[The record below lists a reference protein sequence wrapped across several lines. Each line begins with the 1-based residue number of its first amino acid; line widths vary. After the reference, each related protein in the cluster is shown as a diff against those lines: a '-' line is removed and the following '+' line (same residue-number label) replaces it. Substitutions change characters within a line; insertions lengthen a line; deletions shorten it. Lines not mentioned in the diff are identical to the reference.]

1 MKKHGLYSHDHLVP
15 SKGLLACSLHE
26 RQDAEL
32 NIACMLRLY
41 REKAFCLQ
49 GLIFV
54 AAVRI
59 HSVLEAGCR
68 EKRKVR
74 ASQEGGSQKP
84 CEIGFSPS
92 FHCQILR

>member
-1 MKKHGLYSHDHLVP
+1 MKQHGLYSHDHLVP

-49 GLIFV
+49 GLIF
-54 AAVRI
+54 
-59 HSVLEAGCR
+59 EAGCR